1 MSPKT
6 PASPVRY
13 ETPAAISV
21 TTDHQTCFALRH
33 QVFVVEQGVPKEEE
47 IDALDA
53 SATHLLATQNG
64 VAVGAARIVFQSQVA
79 KIGRVCVL
87 QPMRGT
93 GLGVALIKAAI
104 TIARATPGVTQ
115 AKLGAQT
122 QALGFY
128 QKLGFEAY
136 GPVYDDAGIDHR
148 DMVLE
153 LA

>member
-1 MSPKT
+1 MTIERPKIT
-6 PASPVRY
+6 
-13 ETPAAISV
+13 T
-21 TTDHQTCFALRH
+21 TTDHETCFTLRH
-33 QVFVVEQGVPKEEE
+33 QVFVVEQGVPMEEE
-47 IDALDA
+47 IDALDP

-64 VAVGAARIVFQSQVA
+64 VPIGAARIVFQSEVA

-87 QPMRGT
+87 QSARGT
-93 GLGVALIKAAI
+93 GLGAALIKAAI
-104 TIARATPGVTQ
+104 AIARETPGVTQ

-128 QKLGFEAY
+128 EKLGFAAF

>member
-1 MSPKT
+1 MSPET
-6 PASPVRY
+6 PVRG
-13 ETPAAISV
+13 EIPAAITV
-21 TTDHQTCFALRH
+21 TTDHQSCFALRH
-33 QVFVVEQGVPKEEE
+33 QVFVVEQAVPIEEE

-64 VAVGAARIVFQSQVA
+64 VAVGAARIVFQSEVA

-93 GLGVALIKAAI
+93 GLGAALIKAAI
-104 TIARATPGVTQ
+104 DIARATPGVTQ

-122 QALGFY
+122 HALGFY
-128 QKLGFEAY
+128 QKLGFKAF